1 MSFWLRAGRQM
12 HDAHD
17 GIPTKRGRMR
27 RVGSSDSR
35 RNRHM
40 AATITLSVPISAS
53 PETVFTTLSES
64 DGLAS
69 FWTSDSQAEPNVGSI
84 ARFGFP
90 SGSRLELRVEELD
103 ADRRIVWTLLN
114 DVLSGPRWAGTTV
127 TWDLRKTDSGATE
140 VLFQQDNWP
149 EATAQIELA
158 GRTYAWAQVLRALK
172 SYAETGRPQP
182 YFAGA
187 ARQPAEAEMQ
197 TQPEAPASH

>member
-1 MSFWLRAGRQM
+1 
-12 HDAHD
+12 
-17 GIPTKRGRMR
+17 
-27 RVGSSDSR
+27 
-35 RNRHM
+35 M
-40 AATITLSVPISAS
+40 AATIILSVPINAS
-53 PETVFTTLSES
+53 PETVFTTLTES

-90 SGSRLELRVEELD
+90 SGSRLELRIEELD
-103 ADRRIVWTLLN
+103 ADRRIVWRLLN

-127 TWDLRKTDSGATE
+127 TWDLRKIERGATE

-149 EATAQIELA
+149 EVTAQIDLA

-187 ARQPAEAEMQ
+187 ARQPAEAEVSERRK
-197 TQPEAPASH
+197 TPASH